1 MPDLRLGIVGSL
13 NSGKSALVHR
23 YLTGSYMQDE
33 SPEGGRF
40 KKEVFIHGQSN
51 MLLIRDEGSAPEMQ
65 FSCWVDAVIF
75 VFNVDDMESFETV
88 KEYYQKLLSFR
99 SNLDQ
104 VPLILVGTQDSESSS
119 GQRVIEE
126 FTGKRL
132 AEEMQRDCI
141 YYETCATY
149 GHNVDKVFQ
158 DGKMLFEILSK
169 SFEVFDFKLM
179 AF

>member
-1 MPDLRLGIVGSL
+1 
-13 NSGKSALVHR
+13 
-23 YLTGSYMQDE
+23 MQDE

-40 KKEVFIHGQSN
+40 KKEVFINGQSN

-75 VFNVDDMESFETV
+75 VFNVDDLESFETV
-88 KEYYQKLLSFR
+88 KEYYQKLLSSR

-104 VPLILVGTQDSESSS
+104 VPLILVGTQDGAESSS

-132 AEEMQRDCI
+132 AEEMQRDCV

-158 DGKMLFEILSK
+158 EGKLTFRK
-169 SFEVFDFKLM
+169 CFW
-179 AF
+179 